1 MDERQTAEKILQY
14 IGGKENIASIL
25 SCATRIRIVLENE
38 NNCDRNS
45 IQELEAVKGI
55 MHKGREL
62 HIVLGSGSVNKI
74 FVQLQQILDNEN
86 KKGTDVPHIRQK
98 RRKISAIQGMK
109 HLMKLLGDIFIP
121 IIPAIVAAGLMNGL
135 LGTAGN
141 LWPVL
146 KNVEVYQ
153 MLQNITA
160 LAFIYLPVL
169 IAVSASGMFGT
180 NSYLGIVLALI
191 LMQADTESHI
201 FTVIIAVK
209 LMAELEKKL
218 HKIVPE
224 NIDLFITPLVTL
236 ILTGALSWF
245 VLDPVFFHHRRRTAL
260 CSKDHDMH
268 SGWCWKLSAGVGLC
282 TDRCAWGASYVQYD
296 RSDDAFG

>member
-98 RRKISAIQGMK
+98 RSKISAIQGMK

-218 HKIVPE
+218 HKIVP
-224 NIDLFITPLVTL
+224 
-236 ILTGALSWF
+236 
-245 VLDPVFFHHRRRTAL
+245 
-260 CSKDHDMH
+260 
-268 SGWCWKLSAGVGLC
+268 
-282 TDRCAWGASYVQYD
+282 
-296 RSDDAFG
+296 